1 MITLLDIKTNWT
13 FSSNFVNRFIHA
25 MKQKIGKGK
34 SGLVSHNYSIVFPK
48 CFINKQNKNTN
59 QCMSNDIL
67 HKLWKSLT
75 SNKLELH
82 ADNQWLLWLGKK
94 TPLFVSLRHRWQ
106 EKTSQLQQSP
116 CFNMSGCSVVFGI
129 NFMKWLR
136 QSSVWVADPVLPVL
150 GIVQLT
156 QPWPH
161 QSAACIYNII
171 YACTFSGLWVSS
183 S

>member
-1 MITLLDIKTNWT
+1 MHVK
-13 FSSNFVNRFIHA
+13 
-25 MKQKIGKGK
+25 
-34 SGLVSHNYSIVFPK
+34 
-48 CFINKQNKNTN
+48 
-59 QCMSNDIL
+59 NDIL

-82 ADNQWLLWLGKK
+82 ADNQRLLWLDKK

-129 NFMKWLR
+129 NFMKWLL
-136 QSSVWVADPVLPVL
+136 QSSVRVAVPVLPVL

-161 QSAACIYNII
+161 QSAACTYII
-171 YACTFSGLWVSS
+171 YACKFSWLWVSS
-183 S
+183 SIAWTTQLYEYVCINTSCRNTHNQSYSSSNLCRIVGMGSLRHSVWEVTL